1 MGMTAARL
9 APDGRC
15 NKQAAMLTLD
25 CARGARRSC
34 AAGVVA
40 NTLFAADVVAVIAEP
55 EAETSLVAA
64 VTQELEA
71 RKDTRVLPAF
81 GELSEWLEAGYR
93 GCAPEL
99 EAPATDGLPWH
110 AWSHAEAAYR
120 RSVLLWH
127 GVDECI
133 LRDEERFTWL
143 ARLFADN
150 ITEPQPEIRAPVRL
164 HKAVLIGGEALE
176 QHLEVLAA
184 ALPDDSRFRYV
195 IVR

>member
-1 MGMTAARL
+1 MTCLAA
-9 APDGRC
+9 AGRY
-15 NKQAAMLTLD
+15 NKQAAMVTLD

-40 NTLFAADVVAVIAEP
+40 NSLYAADVVAVIAEP
-55 EAETSLVAA
+55 PAEPPLVAA
-64 VTQELEA
+64 LTRELQA
-71 RKDTRVLPAF
+71 RRDTRVLPAH
-81 GELSEWLEAGYR
+81 GDLSEWLEVGYR
-93 GCAPEL
+93 GFGYEISAHL
-99 EAPATDGLPWH
+99 STDSPWKAWAH
-110 AWSHAEAAYR
+110 ADPCIR

-133 LRDEERFTWL
+133 QRDEERFTWL

-176 QHLEVLAA
+176 HHLEALAA

-195 IVR
+195 IVQ

>member
-1 MGMTAARL
+1 M
-9 APDGRC
+9 
-15 NKQAAMLTLD
+15 
-25 CARGARRSC
+25 
-34 AAGVVA
+34 
-40 NTLFAADVVAVIAEP
+40 IAEP
-55 EAETSLVAA
+55 EAETPLVAA
-64 VTQELEA
+64 VKRELEA
-71 RKDTRVLPAF
+71 RKDTRVLPAN

-93 GCAPEL
+93 GCTPEPS
-99 EAPATDGLPWH
+99 ADDLPWH
-110 AWSHAEAAYR
+110 AWSQADSNYR
-120 RSVLLWH
+120 RSVLLWS

-176 QHLEVLAA
+176 QHLEALAA

>member
-1 MGMTAARL
+1 M
-9 APDGRC
+9 
-15 NKQAAMLTLD
+15 
-25 CARGARRSC
+25 
-34 AAGVVA
+34 VA
-40 NTLFAADVVAVIAEP
+40 NSLYAADVVAVVAEP
-55 EAETSLVAA
+55 HAEAALVKA
-64 VTQELEA
+64 VTRELQA
-71 RKDTRVLPAF
+71 RRDTRVLPAR

-93 GCAPEL
+93 GFGYDIAPH
-99 EAPATDGLPWH
+99 ASGDLPWK
-110 AWSHAEAAYR
+110 AWAYADPCIR

-164 HKAVLIGGEALE
+164 HKAVLIGGDALE
-176 QHLEVLAA
+176 HHLEALAA